1 MNDRILIERDT
12 IVLVNTKSG
21 IGSTSTIIMKPYRVL
36 TIYEKFY
43 NKWFIAKEQF
53 KKWRD
58 EENSY
63 KLDVCM
69 LDKDILDEYSDVEL
83 ISHDLYD
90 RSDMYKTIKD
100 SMIVDMV
107 GKLTVAV

>member
-1 MNDRILIERDT
+1 
-12 IVLVNTKSG
+12 
-21 IGSTSTIIMKPYRVL
+21 MKPFRVL

-43 NKWFIAKEQF
+43 NKWLISKEPS

-58 EENSY
+58 EDNSY
-63 KLDVCM
+63 KLDACM
-69 LDKDILDEYSDVEL
+69 LEKDMLDEYSDVEL

-100 SMIVDMV
+100 SMIIDVV

>member
-21 IGSTSTIIMKPYRVL
+21 IGSTSTIIMKPFRVL

-43 NKWFIAKEQF
+43 NKWFIAKEPF

-100 SMIVDMV
+100 SMIVDV
-107 GKLTVAV
+107 VEKLTVAV